1 MSVSAVI
8 RIFLKHPEGDLTII
22 RLLYIMNKRLYSL
35 AIFFLALSFAGGLF
49 EGILLKLQGF
59 SVMYEQSQAYW
70 FLVMSIVRV
79 IGHLF
84 VLRYF
89 FYRQWR
95 FMSVIGT
102 IAVIY
107 YTFQFIFQYYMMIN
121 VARELN
127 GVNTLIVMG
136 SIAIGITMGAG
147 LLFSETRKEQLL
159 QVLGGLMII
168 FGLLLSAGIF
178 GISTPRYQSL
188 AMESIIWLTIFSN
201 AFPLFYIA
209 HFLRALKVNASNSVV
224 SQRQEVIEMCLY
236 PLSMVS
242 LIALLVLGSQL
253 GRESYWHRQWQERAA
268 ADTQKLPQPFELKV
282 FVNKNGDSL
291 QYLFLAP
298 LDYDSTKNYPLV
310 TCLHG
315 GPTQVA
321 GRLEVAELAPTLSE
335 YEYRKTFPAFLFVPQ
350 AGPGVLWGGIPNVPS
365 KEEIVLEAIRAIEEE
380 YNIDPQ
386 RRYITGGSGGGYGT
400 WHLIAKHP
408 DMFAAAI
415 PICGVG
421 DPAFAQTV
429 AHIPIWAF
437 HGDVDRNVPVS
448 GSRNMIEAI
457 RKAGGNPKYNEFA
470 GVGHNVFP
478 KVNETPGVIQWLF
491 AQKRSDEHVSDTN

>member
-1 MSVSAVI
+1 
-8 RIFLKHPEGDLTII
+8 
-22 RLLYIMNKRLYSL
+22 MNKRLYSL

-59 SVMYEQSQAYW
+59 SIMYEQSQAHW

-79 IGHLF
+79 IGNLF
-84 VLRYF
+84 VLQYF

-102 IAVIY
+102 IAVFY
-107 YTFQFIFQYYMMIN
+107 YTFQFIFQYYVMIN

-127 GVNTLIVMG
+127 GVNILIAMG
-136 SIAIGITMGAG
+136 SIAIGITIGAG
-147 LLFSETRKEQLL
+147 LLFSDARKEKLL
-159 QVLGGLMII
+159 QVLGGLMVI
-168 FGLLLSAGIF
+168 FGLLLLAVIF
-178 GISTPRYQSL
+178 GMSTPGYQPL
-188 AMESIIWLTIFSN
+188 AMESMIWLTIFST

-209 HFLRALKVNASNSVV
+209 HLMRALKVNASNAVV
-224 SQRQEVIEMCLY
+224 SRRQEVIEMCSY
-236 PLSMVS
+236 PLSMVA
-242 LIALLVLGSQL
+242 LIALLSLGSQL
-253 GRESYWHRQWQERAA
+253 ERESYWHRQWQERAP
-268 ADTQKLPQPFELKV
+268 ADARNLAQRFELKV
-282 FVNKNGDSL
+282 FVDKNGDSL

-298 LDYDSTKNYPLV
+298 LDYDSTQKYPLV

-315 GPTQVA
+315 GPTQVV

-335 YEYRKTFPAFLFVPQ
+335 YKNREHFPAFLFIPQ
-350 AGPGVLWGGIPNVPS
+350 AGPGILWGGIPNVPS
-365 KEEIVLEAIRAIEEE
+365 KEVIVMEAIRALEEE
-380 YNIDPQ
+380 YNIDPK
-386 RRYITGGSGGGYGT
+386 RRYITGVSGGGYGT

-415 PICGVG
+415 PICGAG
-421 DPAFAQTV
+421 DPAFAETV

-437 HGDVDRNVPVS
+437 HGEVDRNVPVS

-478 KVNETPGVIQWLF
+478 KVHETPGVIQWLF
-491 AQKRSDEHVSDTN
+491 AQKRSDEQVSNTH

>member
-1 MSVSAVI
+1 
-8 RIFLKHPEGDLTII
+8 
-22 RLLYIMNKRLYSL
+22 MNKRLYSL
-35 AIFFLALSFAGGLF
+35 AIFLLALSFAGGLF
-49 EGILLKLQGF
+49 ESILLKLQGPSIMF
-59 SVMYEQSQAYW
+59 EQSHADW
-70 FLVMSIVRV
+70 FLIMSIVRMV
-79 IGHLF
+79 GHLF

-89 FYRQWR
+89 FYKQWR

-102 IAVIY
+102 IAVFY
-107 YTFQFIFQYYMMIN
+107 YTFQFIFQYYIMIS
-121 VARELN
+121 VARELH
-127 GVNTLIVMG
+127 GVNTLIVLG

-147 LLFSETRKEQLL
+147 LLFSKAKTEKLL
-159 QVLGGLMII
+159 RVLGGLMVI
-168 FGLLLSAGIF
+168 FGLLLSAVIF
-178 GISTPRYQSL
+178 GMSIPRYQPL

-201 AFPLFYIA
+201 ALPLFYIA
-209 HFLRALKVNASNSVV
+209 LFLRVLKVNASNAVV
-224 SQRQEVIEMCLY
+224 SRRQEIFEMCLY
-236 PLSMVS
+236 PLSMI
-242 LIALLVLGSQL
+242 LTIGLFTLGSQL
-253 GRESYWHRQWQERAA
+253 ARESYWHKEWQERAPA
-268 ADTQKLPQPFELKV
+268 ETGKLAQRFELKV
-282 FVNKNGDSL
+282 FVDKNGDSL

-298 LDYDSTKNYPLV
+298 LDYDSTKEYPLV

-350 AGPGVLWGGIPNVPS
+350 AGPGILWGGIPNVPS
-365 KEEIVLEAIRAIEEE
+365 KEVIVMEAIRALEVE
-380 YNIDPQ
+380 YSIDPK

-415 PICGVG
+415 PICGAG

-478 KVNETPGVIQWLF
+478 KVKETPGVIQWLF
-491 AQKRSDEHVSDTN
+491 AQKRSDEQVSDTH